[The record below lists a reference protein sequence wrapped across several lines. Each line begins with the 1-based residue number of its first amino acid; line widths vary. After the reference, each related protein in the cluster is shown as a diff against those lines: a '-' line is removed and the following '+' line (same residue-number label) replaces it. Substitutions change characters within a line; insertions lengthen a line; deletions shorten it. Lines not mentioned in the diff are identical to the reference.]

1 MRTVHSGSILW
12 LLIAICLGMPA
23 AAGEAGGA
31 DEANLEIL
39 VATIEANKKALVAV
53 NLELEDAEAKAFW
66 PVYDRYESELS
77 SVNTRFAAVIDEY
90 SMNFRSMGDDKAR
103 QLVKDFLAV
112 ERERSELREKYLEPF
127 SEALPGRKLVR
138 FYQIENK
145 IQAVVRYQL
154 ARDIPVIEQ
163 EPGSAEAD

>member
-12 LLIAICLGMPA
+12 LLIAICLGVPA
-23 AAGEAGGA
+23 AAGEA
-31 DEANLEIL
+31 DEASLEIL

-53 NLELEDAEAKAFW
+53 NLELEDAEVKAFW

-90 SMNFRSMGDDKAR
+90 TKSFRSMSDEQAR

-112 ERERSELREKYLEPF
+112 ERDRAELREKYLEPF

-163 EPGSAEAD
+163 